1 MPVVWICEGY
11 LLSYLIGLL
20 RLPVFWEELKKASQK
35 QKKILSLSQG
45 DSPSCCGQITP
56 KSLFSAG
63 GGVAGPPCGRRCL
76 WQWRR
81 PDPLPHGWRH
91 CLVLGGWGLR
101 QAGQRRQWW
110 LQGAHEGI
118 SLDVSGALGCEVSV
132 AQVAHGTIRVH
143 EPRALL
149 GSCPVLYRIN
159 FIFNFF
165 GKNIMGYWVKS
176 EWKIQRY
183 KDISAVLCSLGTW
196 GIT

>member
-1 MPVVWICEGY
+1 MWGVSSI
-11 LLSYLIGLL
+11 LSYRIIKITCFGG
-20 RLPVFWEELKKASQK
+20 RIKTGIPKTK
-35 QKKILSLSQG
+35 KKILSLSQG
-45 DSPSCCGQITP
+45 DSPSCWGQITP

-118 SLDVSGALGCEVSV
+118 FSWRSWGPRVWGLWSSGCSW
-132 AQVAHGTIRVH
+132 HH
-143 EPRALL
+143 PRARAQGPTGLM
-149 GSCPVLYRIN
+149 SCPIPH
-159 FIFNFF
+159 
-165 GKNIMGYWVKS
+165 
-176 EWKIQRY
+176 
-183 KDISAVLCSLGTW
+183 
-196 GIT
+196 